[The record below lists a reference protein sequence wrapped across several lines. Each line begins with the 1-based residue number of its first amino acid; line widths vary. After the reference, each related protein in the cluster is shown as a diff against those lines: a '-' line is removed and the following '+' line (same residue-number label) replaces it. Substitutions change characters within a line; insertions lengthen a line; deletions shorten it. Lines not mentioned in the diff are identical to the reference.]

1 MAPAGGVDGSVSR
14 LYPFAGQAGET
25 GSRLAS
31 STEFRLGGR
40 FVAGR
45 LVIVGAGQ
53 AAFAMAAKLR
63 ALKDERPILIL
74 GEEPVLPYQRPPLS
88 KKYLLGEME
97 FDRLLFRPE
106 AWYAE
111 NAVEIRL
118 GVTVTRID
126 RAAKTVV
133 LESGEAISY
142 ETLALVT
149 GATPRRL
156 PASAGGDLAGI
167 YTMRSKAD
175 ADRLAGEMQAGRR
188 LLVIGGGYIGLEA
201 AAVARK
207 LGLEVT
213 VIEMAPRIL
222 QRVAAPETARTM
234 REIHEAEGVT
244 IRENT
249 GLRTLVGTDGHVSGA
264 ELSDGTV
271 IPVDIVIAGIGVT
284 ANDRLAAEAG
294 LETANGIVVDAFA
307 RTADPAI
314 YAAGDCTVLPW
325 KGQRIRLESVQNAID
340 QAEAAAAAMAGGS
353 EPYEARPW
361 FWSDQY
367 EVKLQIAGFNLGY
380 DETLV
385 RPGLKP
391 DSSSVW
397 YFREGRLIA
406 CDAINDARAYV
417 VAKRMIELGITP
429 DKSLVR
435 DPEADLKALLKA

>member
-1 MAPAGGVDGSVSR
+1 M
-14 LYPFAGQAGET
+14 
-25 GSRLAS
+25 
-31 STEFRLGGR
+31 TE
-40 FVAGR
+40 R

-63 ALKDERPILIL
+63 SLKDERPILIL
-74 GEEPVLPYQRPPLS
+74 GDEPVLPYQRPPLS
-88 KKYLLGEME
+88 KKYLLGDME

-118 GVTVTRID
+118 GVTVSGID
-126 RAAKTVV
+126 RQEKAV
-133 LESGEAISY
+133 LLQDGERIAY
-142 ETLALVT
+142 HTLALVT

-156 PASAGGDLAGI
+156 PAAAGGDLAGI

-175 ADRLAGEMQAGRR
+175 ADRLAGEMQAGRQ

-222 QRVAAPETARTM
+222 QRVAAPETARLM

-249 GLRTLVGTDGHVSGA
+249 GLKTLIGTEGHVSAA
-264 ELSDGTV
+264 ELSDGTT
-271 IPVDIVIAGIGVT
+271 IPVDVVIAGIGVT
-284 ANDRLAAEAG
+284 ANDQLAAAAG
-294 LETANGIVVDAFA
+294 LETANGIVVDEFA
-307 RTADPAI
+307 RTADSSI

-325 KGQRIRLESVQNAID
+325 KGHRIRLESVQNAID
-340 QAEAAAAAMAGGS
+340 QAEAAAAVMAGGQ
-353 EPYEARPW
+353 EPYQAKPW

-380 DETLV
+380 DETV
-385 RPGLKP
+385 IRPGLKP
-391 DSSSVW
+391 EQRSVW
-397 YFREGRLIA
+397 YFREGALIA

-429 DKSLVR
+429 ERSLVT
-435 DPEADLKALLKA
+435 DPEADLKALLK